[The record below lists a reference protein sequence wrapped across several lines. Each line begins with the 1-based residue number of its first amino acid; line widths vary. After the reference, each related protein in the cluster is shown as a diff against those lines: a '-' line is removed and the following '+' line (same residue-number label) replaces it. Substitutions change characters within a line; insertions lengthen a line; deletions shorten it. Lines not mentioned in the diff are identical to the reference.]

1 MPKYKNYLAGRQH
14 EDHQI
19 KNTEDDAVVGWIR
32 VKPSG
37 IVWYPKNVRYGYA
50 ISLEKLHACITAEAT
65 KAERQKF

>member
-19 KNTEDDAVVGWIR
+19 KSAADDSVVGWIR

-37 IVWYPKNVRYGYA
+37 IVWYPKNVTYGYA
-50 ISLEKLHACITAEAT
+50 VSLEDFHEWITAKET